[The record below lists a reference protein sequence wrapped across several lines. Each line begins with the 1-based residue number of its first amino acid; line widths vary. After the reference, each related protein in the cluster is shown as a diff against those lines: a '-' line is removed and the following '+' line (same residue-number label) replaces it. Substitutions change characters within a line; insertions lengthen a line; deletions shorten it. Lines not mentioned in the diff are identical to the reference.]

1 MISKELLDAS
11 TVTKVNIK
19 GRAEINYPDYVNI
32 RITEADGNVIQI
44 PADELNTDYKT
55 YLEWI
60 SDGNS
65 PDSEIDE

>member
-11 TVTKVNIK
+11 TVTKINVK
-19 GRAEINYPDYVNI
+19 GRAEIGLPDYVNI

-55 YLEWI
+55 YQEWI
-60 SDGNS
+60 ADGNS
-65 PDSEIDE
+65 LDGEEDE

>member
-32 RITEADGNVIQI
+32 RVTEADGNFIKI
-44 PADELNTDYKT
+44 PAD
-55 YLEWI
+55 
-60 SDGNS
+60 
-65 PDSEIDE
+65 